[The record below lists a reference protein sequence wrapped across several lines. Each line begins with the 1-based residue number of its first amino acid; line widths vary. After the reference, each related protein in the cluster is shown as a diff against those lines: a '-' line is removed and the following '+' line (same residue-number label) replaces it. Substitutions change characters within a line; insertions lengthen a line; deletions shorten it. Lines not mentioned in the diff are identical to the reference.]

1 MRRLTALLFVFLV
14 GGGPAMAAD
23 SLPALAVQNRKYTDR
38 HEFTGAVGLLPLDA
52 FTKGVTF
59 SGAYTLHF
67 TDVLAW
73 EVVQFFYSLPMETTL
88 QDELRAFDL
97 QPTPFERVEQYVTT
111 NFVFKPLYWKG
122 AWLNENL
129 SYGEYMLL
137 LGGGY
142 GWMTRTQRAVINVGL
157 ATRIYASEMV
167 SFRLDVRGLAFAN
180 ADDVQNELWL
190 GLGISL

>member
-1 MRRLTALLFVFLV
+1 
-14 GGGPAMAAD
+14 MAAD

-67 TDVLAW
+67 TDVIAW

>member
-1 MRRLTALLFVFLV
+1 MRRLIALFFVLLFAA
-14 GGGPAMAAD
+14 GPALAAD
-23 SLPALAVQNRKYTDR
+23 SLPALAVQNRKYSDK

-73 EVVQFFYSLPMETTL
+73 EVVQFFYSLPSETSL

-142 GWMTRTQRAVINVGL
+142 GWMTRTQRAVVDVGL
-157 ATRIYASEMV
+157 ATRIYASELV
-167 SFRLDVRGLAFAN
+167 SFRLDVRGLSFIN

>member
-1 MRRLTALLFVFLV
+1 MRRLTALFFVFLV
-14 GGGPAMAAD
+14 AGGPAMAAD
-23 SLPALAVQNRKYTDR
+23 SLPALAVQNRKYSDR
-38 HEFTGAVGLLPLDA
+38 HEFSGAVGLLPLDA

-142 GWMTRTQRAVINVGL
+142 GWMTRTQRAVVDVGL

-167 SFRLDVRGLAFAN
+167 SFRLDVRGLAFVSS
-180 ADDVQNELWL
+180 DDVQNELWL